1 MKKMYIILFF
11 VIILLIIFAFCYY
24 NTSIFGNNIII
35 KNENKI
41 VDYVLN
47 NINEY
52 DAEIEVAVK
61 SNKTTNIYKMK
72 QNVSKNYSSIEVLS
86 KGKINGLKI
95 EMKDRN
101 LKIQNT
107 ELKLDKIYENYEP
120 LTNNTLFLN
129 TFIKKFK
136 ESNSTTYMKEN
147 NIVFEVP
154 NFGKLYVDMQTSK
167 PIKLE
172 IKDNTKKTNIC
183 INYISIEIK

>member
-52 DAEIEVAVK
+52 EAEIEVTVK

-95 EMKDRN
+95 EFRDGD
-101 LKIQNT
+101 LKVQNT

-129 TFIKKFK
+129 TFIEKFK

-154 NFGKLYVDMQTSK
+154 KFGKLYVDMQTSK